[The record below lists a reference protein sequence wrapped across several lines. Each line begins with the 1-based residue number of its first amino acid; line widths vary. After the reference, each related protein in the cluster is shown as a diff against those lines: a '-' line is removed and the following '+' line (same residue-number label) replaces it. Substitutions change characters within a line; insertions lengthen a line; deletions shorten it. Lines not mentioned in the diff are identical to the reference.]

1 MVDGGGAR
9 KPRFPLRARRSGH
22 DADDERQGQRP
33 GCVPRQAADAGRSQ
47 EAHRRQAVLN
57 SKSSDVVSN
66 RVMTRLACL
75 FLAMAALSGCAGSA
89 SSSQDV
95 SKLLAVTEVKT
106 GWFDAGLENGKNKLV
121 PMLTITLK
129 NVSQQNVALVQLN
142 AVIRRVGEDEEWGG
156 AYTRAIGSPGL
167 APGQSTPPIVL
178 RSNLGYT

>member
-1 MVDGGGAR
+1 
-9 KPRFPLRARRSGH
+9 
-22 DADDERQGQRP
+22 
-33 GCVPRQAADAGRSQ
+33 
-47 EAHRRQAVLN
+47 
-57 SKSSDVVSN
+57 
-66 RVMTRLACL
+66 MTRLACL
-75 FLAMAALSGCAGSA
+75 VLAIAALSACAGSA

-121 PMLTITLK
+121 PMLTVTLK

-178 RSNLGYT
+178 RSNLGYTGTEPRNVMFQNSQFVDAHIQLFAKQGGANWVKLGEYPVARDLLTQ